1 MAAAVPPGCA
11 LRFAGFSVDPSTG
24 RLYRGATRIPL
35 RGKSFEVL
43 LALLEQPG
51 RVVTR
56 DQLRRRLWPD
66 DVFVDF
72 ENNLNTAVARLR
84 EALND
89 RAARPKYIETIPR
102 RGYRFIGQLIPPLAG
117 AGKGPVRLIVLPLA
131 NLSGDPSQD
140 HFCDA
145 LTEDLIADLSA
156 MAPRELAV
164 IARTTAM
171 FYRTCSADIARIG
184 RELNV
189 HYAVESSL
197 RVSGQDFRFV
207 VQLIRTSDQMHVWAQ
222 AYEAPL
228 AQLLRV
234 KSAAAREIARQ
245 AGANPAEPP
254 PRPAPD
260 PAAYRLYLEG
270 RFRMAQL
277 TRESMT
283 QAAGLLEEAMARD
296 PGFAPA
302 YDALSELLWWQGFL
316 ALVHPREAFGRGLWL
331 AHRAVEID
339 PGLAETH
346 ALLGM
351 YLKEIDYGWD
361 EVARQMQR
369 ALDLNPSSSVVRFR
383 NALSGLMP
391 HGRLSEATAELERA
405 LELDPLS
412 VQIRMWLAQILHF
425 ARDNERA
432 ETEIHAALQMD
443 PGFCW
448 NHHVLGQIQLAL
460 GRYPAAIG
468 AFRQG
473 AALSGNHPIILG
485 WLGMALAMCGGEAEA
500 RAVLE
505 SLRQAAAAAYI
516 PPTSLAWIHLGL
528 GEADAAF
535 RCMFEAVEQRDPI
548 IVPLKSYW
556 FLDPLRADQRYGELL
571 RRLRLDRRAGR
582 PDPASQE

>member
-1 MAAAVPPGCA
+1 
-11 LRFAGFSVDPSTG
+11 
-24 RLYRGATRIPL
+24 
-35 RGKSFEVL
+35 
-43 LALLEQPG
+43 
-51 RVVTR
+51 
-56 DQLRRRLWPD
+56 
-66 DVFVDF
+66 
-72 ENNLNTAVARLR
+72 
-84 EALND
+84 
-89 RAARPKYIETIPR
+89 
-102 RGYRFIGQLIPPLAG
+102 
-117 AGKGPVRLIVLPLA
+117 
-131 NLSGDPSQD
+131 
-140 HFCDA
+140 
-145 LTEDLIADLSA
+145 

-171 FYRTCSADIARIG
+171 FYRTGSADIARIG
-184 RELNV
+184 RDLNV

-234 KSAAAREIARQ
+234 KGDAAREIARQ

-254 PRPAPD
+254 LRPAPD

-283 QAAGLLEEAMARD
+283 QAAALLEEAIARD

-351 YLKEIDYGWD
+351 YLKEIEYGWH
-361 EVARQMQR
+361 EVERQMRR
-369 ALDLNPSSSVVRFR
+369 ALELNPSSSAVRFR
-383 NALSGLMP
+383 YALSGLMP
-391 HGRLSEATAELERA
+391 QGRLSEAAAELERA
-405 LELDPLS
+405 LDLDPLS

-432 ETEIHAALQMD
+432 ERGIRTALQMD

-448 NHHVLGQIQLAL
+448 NYHVLGQIQLAL

-473 AALSGNHPIILG
+473 AVLSGNHPIILG
-485 WLGMALAMCGGEAEA
+485 WLGMTLALCGEEREA
-500 RAVLE
+500 RALLE
-505 SLRQAAAAAYI
+505 SLRRAAAAAYI
-516 PPTSLAWIHLGL
+516 PPTSFAWIHLGL
-528 GEADAAF
+528 GEVDAAF
-535 RCMFEAVEQRDPI
+535 RCMFDAVEQRDPI
-548 IVPLKSYW
+548 IVPVKSYW
-556 FLDPLRADQRYGELL
+556 FFDPLRADPRYGELL
-571 RRLRLDRRAGR
+571 RRLRLDGQPGR

>member
-1 MAAAVPPGCA
+1 MAAAAPPGCT
-11 LRFAGFSVDPSTG
+11 LRFASFSVDPAAGHLYKGST
-24 RLYRGATRIPL
+24 RVPL

-51 RVVTR
+51 RVVSR
-56 DQLRRRLWPD
+56 GQLRRRLWPD

-89 RAARPKYIETIPR
+89 TAARPKYIETIPR

-117 AGKGPVRLIVLPLA
+117 SGRGPIRLVILPLV

-140 HFCDA
+140 HICDA
-145 LTEDLIADLSA
+145 LTEDLIADLGA

-171 FYRTCSADIARIG
+171 FYKTGSADIARIG
-184 RELNV
+184 RDLNV

-260 PAAYRLYLEG
+260 AAVYRLYLEA
-270 RFRMAQL
+270 RFRMSQL
-277 TRESMT
+277 TRDSMI
-283 QAAGLLEEAMARD
+283 QAAALLEEAITRD
-296 PGFAPA
+296 PGFALA

-316 ALVHPREAFGRGLWL
+316 ALVHPREAFGRGVWL

-351 YLKEIDYGWD
+351 YLKEIEYGWD

-369 ALDLNPSSSVVRFR
+369 ALDLNPSSSVVHFR
-383 NALSGLMP
+383 YALSGLMP
-391 HGRLSEATAELERA
+391 HGRLSEAAAELERA
-405 LELDPLS
+405 LDLDPLS
-412 VQIRMWLAQILHF
+412 VRIRMWLAQILHF

-432 ETEIHAALQMD
+432 EREIRAALQMD

-448 NHHVLGQIQLAL
+448 NHHVLGQIELAL
-460 GRYPAAIG
+460 GRHAEAIA
-468 AFRQG
+468 AFRQS
-473 AALSGNHPIILG
+473 AVLSGNHPIILG
-485 WLGMALAMCGGEAEA
+485 WLGMALALCGEEKEA

-528 GEADAAF
+528 GEVDAAF
-535 RCMFEAVEQRDPI
+535 RCMFDAVEQRDPI

-556 FLDPLRADQRYGELL
+556 FLDPLRADPRYGELL
-571 RRLRLDRRAGR
+571 RKLRLDRPPGA
-582 PDPASQE
+582 PNHCSQQ